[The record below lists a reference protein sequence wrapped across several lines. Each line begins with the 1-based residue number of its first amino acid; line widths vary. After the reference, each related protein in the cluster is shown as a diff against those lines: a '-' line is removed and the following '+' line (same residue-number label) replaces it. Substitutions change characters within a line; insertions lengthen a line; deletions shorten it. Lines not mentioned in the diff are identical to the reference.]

1 MSNDAAIDQVLK
13 SEGSA
18 LDAAALKSLANSVAA
33 APATDL
39 PGHGG
44 GNWHSL
50 IGQQPSTELVNAL
63 DGLVT
68 DAASRFSQ
76 ALENP
81 APEQR
86 LAALRAELI
95 DRDLHGFIVPL
106 SDENYTEFVPLRA
119 HRLAWLTGFTGS
131 AGVAIVLAEH
141 AALFVDGRYTLQVR
155 DQVPS
160 ELFTFHH
167 VVEEPTRV
175 WIAENLAADAR
186 LGYDPWLHT
195 EDEVTKLA
203 AACNKANAQLV
214 AVESNPIDAVWHDQ
228 PPTPVSPTVPHELD
242 FAGEESADKR
252 RRLAE
257 NLFTSQLDAAVLT
270 APDSI
275 AWLLNIRGSDVSC
288 TPLPLA
294 FAVLHADASVDL
306 LIDQRKLA
314 EGLGQHLGT
323 DIRISDRSS
332 FGEVLDRLAANGK
345 RVGLDPSTT
354 AAWISQRLRH
364 GGIEPQHADDP
375 CTLPKA
381 LKNDVE
387 LNGTRAAHLRDGA
400 ALTRF
405 LAWLE
410 KEAPSGELDELTAA
424 ATLAEYR
431 ADNDLIQ
438 SLSFNTI
445 SGAGPNGAIVHY
457 RATPATNRRL
467 EPGQLFLLDSG
478 AQYLDG
484 TTDVTRTVA
493 IGEPTDEMRDRFTRV
508 LRGHIAVAT
517 CRFPMG
523 TTGSQLDTLARY
535 FLWQAGLDYDHG
547 TGHGVGSYLGVH
559 EGPHRISKLPNKVA
573 LQPGMIVSNEPGFY
587 KTDAF
592 GIRIENLV
600 AVIPSPAGQGGR
612 EFYAFETLTH
622 APIDR
627 TLIAIDLLT
636 PEEIDWVD
644 HYHVQVRDALTDRVD
659 PTTREWLEDV
669 TRPLAATDR

>member
-1 MSNDAAIDQVLK
+1 MSNDTTIDQVLE

-18 LDAAALKSLANSVAA
+18 LDPTVLKTLAQSVAA

-39 PGHGG
+39 PGHGSG
-44 GNWHSL
+44 KWQSL
-50 IGQQPSTELVNAL
+50 LGHAPSTHLAQAL
-63 DGLVT
+63 DDLVAEAAGRYADVL
-68 DAASRFSQ
+68 DA
-76 ALENP
+76 P
-81 APEQR
+81 DPEQR
-86 LAALRAELI
+86 LIALRAELSG
-95 DRDLHGFIVPL
+95 RDLQGFIVPL

-131 AGVAIVLAEH
+131 AGTAIVLDER

-155 DQVPS
+155 DQIPAT
-160 ELFTFHH
+160 LFSFHH
-167 VVEEPTRV
+167 VTEEPPRA
-175 WIAENLAADAR
+175 WLAENLRTGAR
-186 LGYDPWLHT
+186 FGYDPWLHT
-195 EDEVTKLA
+195 EDEVTRLA
-203 AACNKANAQLV
+203 AACKKADAELI
-214 AVESNPIDAVWHDQ
+214 AVDSNPIDAVWQDQ
-228 PPTPVSPTVPHELD
+228 PPTPVSPTVPHDLA
-242 FAGEESADKR
+242 FAGETSVDKR

-257 NLFTSQLDAAVLT
+257 KLSADQLDAAVLT

-275 AWLLNIRGSDVSC
+275 AWLLNIRGADVSC

-314 EGLGQHLGT
+314 EGLGQHLGPEV
-323 DIRISDRSS
+323 RISERSS
-332 FGEVLDRLAANGK
+332 FGYVLDELASGAK
-345 RVGLDPSTT
+345 RVGIDPSST
-354 AAWISQRLRH
+354 AAWISQRLRQ
-364 GGIEPQHADDP
+364 GGIEPQSADDP

-400 ALTRF
+400 ALTCF

-410 KEAPSGELDELTAA
+410 KEALSGDLDELIAA
-424 ATLAEYR
+424 ATLAEFR
-431 ADNDLIQ
+431 AGNERIQ

-457 RATPATNRRL
+457 RAAPATNRRL
-467 EPGQLFLLDSG
+467 EQGQLFLLDSG

-493 IGEPTDEMRDRFTRV
+493 IGEPSEEMRDRFTRV

-517 CRFPMG
+517 CKFPKG
-523 TTGSQLDTLARY
+523 TTGSQIDTLARH

-559 EGPHRISKLPNKVA
+559 EGPQRISKLPNKVA
-573 LQPGMIVSNEPGFY
+573 LQPGMIVSNEPGYY
-587 KTDAF
+587 KTGAF

-600 AVIPSPAGQGGR
+600 AVVRSPVGEADR

-627 TLIAIDLLT
+627 TLIAADLLT
-636 PEEIDWVD
+636 AEEIEWVD
-644 HYHVQVRDALTDRVD
+644 RYHAQVRDALADRVD
-659 PTTREWLEDV
+659 QVTRGWLEDV
-669 TRPLAATDR
+669 TRPLAAG

>member
-1 MSNDAAIDQVLK
+1 MSNDTTIDQVLS
-13 SEGSA
+13 SEGSKV
-18 LDAAALKSLANSVAA
+18 DPTMLKSLAKSVAA
-33 APATDL
+33 APKTDL
-39 PGHGG
+39 PGYGG
-44 GNWHSL
+44 SKWQSL
-50 IGQQPSTELVNAL
+50 LGHEPSAELADAL
-63 DGLVT
+63 DDLVA
-68 DAASRFSQ
+68 DAAGRYTDV
-76 ALENP
+76 LDRP

-86 LAALRAELI
+86 LAALRAELSG
-95 DRDLHGFIVPL
+95 RDLQGFVVPL
-106 SDENYTEFVPLRA
+106 SDENYTEFIPLRA

-131 AGVAIVLAEH
+131 AGTAIVLDKS

-155 DQVPS
+155 DQVPAN
-160 ELFTFHH
+160 LFTFHH
-167 VVEEPTRV
+167 VVDEPPRA
-175 WIAENLAADAR
+175 WLAENLGAGTR
-186 LGYDPWLHT
+186 FGYDPWLHT
-195 EDEVTKLA
+195 EDEVAHLA
-203 AACNKANAQLV
+203 AACKRADAQLV
-214 AVESNPIDAVWHDQ
+214 AVETNPIDTVWEDQ
-228 PPTPVSPTVPHELD
+228 PPTPVSPTVPHALD
-242 FAGEESADKR
+242 FAGETSGDKR
-252 RRLAE
+252 RRLADQ
-257 NLFTSQLDAAVLT
+257 LSADQLDAAVLT

-275 AWLLNIRGSDVSC
+275 AWLLNIRGADVSC

-314 EGLGQHLGT
+314 EGLGQHLGP
-323 DIRISDRSS
+323 DVRISERSS
-332 FGEVLDRLAANGK
+332 IGSVLDDLAGATK
-345 RVGLDPSTT
+345 RVGLDTATT
-354 AAWISQRLRH
+354 AAWISQRLRQ
-364 GGIEPQHADDP
+364 GGIEPRLADDP

-410 KEAPSGELDELTAA
+410 KEAPSGDLDELTAA
-424 ATLAEYR
+424 ATLAEFR
-431 ADNDLIQ
+431 AGNEHIQ

-445 SGAGPNGAIVHY
+445 SGTGPNGAIVHY

-467 EPGQLFLLDSG
+467 ERGQLFLLDSG

-493 IGEPTDEMRDRFTRV
+493 IGEPSDEMRDRFTRV

-517 CRFPMG
+517 CRFPKG
-523 TTGSQLDTLARY
+523 TTGSQLDTLARH

-573 LQPGMIVSNEPGFY
+573 LQPGMIVSNEPGYY

-600 AVIPSPAGQGGR
+600 AVVPSTIGEADR

-627 TLIAIDLLT
+627 TLIAVDLLT
-636 PEEIDWVD
+636 SQEIEWVD
-644 HYHVQVRDALTDRVD
+644 RYHAQVGDALAEMVD
-659 PTTREWLEDV
+659 DV
-669 TRPLAATDR
+669 TRDWLKDVTQPLVAG